1 MPNATTIITESNLE
15 EYRSFLVSKGLSK
28 ATIEN
33 YLYNARIF
41 VNFLKNREIT
51 PELLESF
58 KEKQLKKFTVV
69 GAKALICGVNSYLDY
84 IGYPYKITQVKVHK
98 QKKKA
103 SQAALTKSEY
113 LEMLKAIK
121 HSGNDRLYLIVE
133 SICGAGLKL
142 SELNYLTV
150 EAVIKGKVE
159 LPSNNH
165 SVYLS
170 KNLCSDLLDYCK
182 DRDIIMGAILV
193 TRSGRVPDRANVSR
207 DIKAVC
213 ADTGIDPEKLSTKA
227 LREYYFQN
235 LEGYRSEVV
244 EMMDREWREPKKAI

>member
-1 MPNATTIITESNLE
+1 MSNSVNVITESDLE
-15 EYRSFLVSKGLSK
+15 KYRSFLVSKGLSK

-41 VNFLKNREIT
+41 GKFLKNKEIT

-58 KEKQLKKFTVV
+58 KEKQMKKFTVV
-69 GAKALICGVNSYLDY
+69 GTKALICGVNSYLDY
-84 IGYPYKITQVKVHK
+84 MGCPYKITQIKAPKQERKVN
-98 QKKKA
+98 
-103 SQAALTKSEY
+103 QAALTKSEY
-113 LEMLKAIK
+113 LEVLKAIK

-159 LPSNNH
+159 LPSGHH

-170 KNLCSDLLDYCK
+170 KNLCGDLLEYC
-182 DRDIIMGAILV
+182 RDNDIFIGAILV
-193 TRSGRVPDRANVSR
+193 TRNGKLPDRANVSR

-213 ADTGIDPEKLSTKA
+213 ANTGIDPEKLSTKA
-227 LREYYFQN
+227 LREYYFRNFESFRREAVDLMDEN
-235 LEGYRSEVV
+235 LRKTHV
-244 EMMDREWREPKKAI
+244 AL